1 MNTEPMEHHNMYKK
15 LRSFT
20 HSKGKFSPAS
30 SSLILESPIEIIINQ
45 ERHILIMFTPQM
57 ARELVFGFVFT
68 EGLIESVS
76 EIDECVISVV
86 GKEDGEQI
94 TEAKIG
100 ISPGRAYPSTT
111 KMKRVSFSSCG
122 ICGKE
127 NYYEL
132 TDGVIRVKS
141 RQRFSME
148 VLKRFPKRI
157 QEFQPLY
164 QKTGG
169 AHAAVL
175 FDVHGKVSVHS
186 EDVGRHNALD
196 KVIGATLIQGI
207 SCHDKILVSSGRA
220 SLEMILKTARAGFP
234 VFVAMSRPTSKA
246 VEAAKFYNIT
256 LIDMAGGSNRVYS
269 HARRIIGF

>member
-1 MNTEPMEHHNMYKK
+1 MYKN

-20 HSKGKFSPAS
+20 HSKGTFSPVS
-30 SSLILESPIEIIINQ
+30 SSLVLEAPIEIIINQ
-45 ERHILIMFTPQM
+45 ERSILIMITPQGV
-57 ARELVFGFVFT
+57 RELVFGFIFT
-68 EGLIESVS
+68 EGLIDNAS
-76 EIDECVISVV
+76 EIEECVISVV
-86 GKEDGEQI
+86 GKDEGEQI
-94 TEAKIG
+94 TKAQVKI
-100 ISPGRAYPSTT
+100 SSARAYHPPV
-111 KMKRVSFSSCG
+111 KGKRISFSSCG

-132 TDGVIRVKS
+132 KNGVTRVKS
-141 RQRFSME
+141 RHRFSME
-148 VLKRFPKRI
+148 VVKGFPKCI

-175 FDVHGKVSVHS
+175 FDADGREVVHF

-207 SCHDKILVSSGRA
+207 SCDDKILVSSGRA

-234 VFVAMSRPTSKA
+234 VFVAMSRPSSKA

-256 LIDMAGGSNRVYS
+256 LMDMAGDSNRVYT

>member
-1 MNTEPMEHHNMYKK
+1 MEHHNMYKN

-20 HSKGKFSPAS
+20 HSKGKFSAAS
-30 SSLILESPIEIIINQ
+30 SSLILEAPIEIIINQ
-45 ERHILIMFTPQM
+45 ERHILIMITPQM
-57 ARELVFGFVFT
+57 VRELVFGFVFT
-68 EGLIESVS
+68 EGLIDSVS
-76 EIDECVISVV
+76 EIDECVISVA
-86 GKEDGEQI
+86 GKEDGEQV
-94 TEAKIG
+94 TEARIR
-100 ISPGRAYPSTT
+100 ISPERAIPRTT
-111 KMKRVSFSSCG
+111 KGKRVSFSSCG

-132 TDGVIRVKS
+132 KDGVTRVKS
-141 RQRFSME
+141 RHRFSME
-148 VLKRFPKRI
+148 VLKGFPKGM

-175 FDVHGKVSVHS
+175 FDADGKVIVHF

-196 KVIGATLIQGI
+196 KVIGATLIQDI

-220 SLEMILKTARAGFP
+220 SLEMILKTARGGFP

-256 LIDMAGGSNRVYS
+256 LMDMAAGSNRVYS
-269 HARRIIGF
+269 HARRIVGF

>member
-1 MNTEPMEHHNMYKK
+1 MECNNMYKT

-30 SSLILESPIEIIINQ
+30 SSLILEAPIEIIINQ
-45 ERHILIMFTPQM
+45 DRHILIMITPQRV
-57 ARELVFGFVFT
+57 RELVFGFVFT
-68 EGLIESVS
+68 EGLIDSVS
-76 EIDECVISVV
+76 EIEECDISVV
-86 GKEDGEQI
+86 GKDDGEQI
-94 TEAKIG
+94 TEAKIK
-100 ISPGRAYPSTT
+100 ISPGRVYPRPI
-111 KMKRVSFSSCG
+111 KGKRFSFSSCG

-132 TDGVIRVKS
+132 KNGVTRVKS
-141 RQRFSME
+141 RHRFSME
-148 VLKRFPKRI
+148 VLKGFNKGI
-157 QEFQPLY
+157 QKFQPLY

-169 AHAAVL
+169 AHAAIL
-175 FDVHGKVSVHS
+175 FDGDGNEVVHF

-207 SCHDKILVSSGRA
+207 SCDDKILVSSGRA

-234 VFVAMSRPTSKA
+234 VFVAMSRPSSKA

-256 LIDMAGGSNRVYS
+256 LMDLAAGSNRVYT

>member
-1 MNTEPMEHHNMYKK
+1 MEHHNMYKN

-20 HSKGKFSPAS
+20 HSKGKFSAAS
-30 SSLILESPIEIIINQ
+30 SSLIIETPIEIVINE
-45 ERHILIMFTPQM
+45 ERHILIMITPQM
-57 ARELVFGFVFT
+57 VRELVFGFVFT
-68 EGLIESVS
+68 EGLINTVS
-76 EIDECVISVV
+76 EIDDCVISVI

-94 TEAKIG
+94 TEAKIK
-100 ISPGRAYPSTT
+100 ISPGKAYPRTT
-111 KMKRVSFSSCG
+111 KGKRVSFSSCG

-132 TDGVIRVKS
+132 KDGVTRVKS
-141 RQRFSME
+141 RHRFSME
-148 VLKRFPKRI
+148 VLKGFPKGI
-157 QEFQPLY
+157 QDFQPLY
-164 QKTGG
+164 KKTGG

-175 FDVHGKVSVHS
+175 FDAHGKAVVHS

-207 SCHDKILVSSGRA
+207 SRNDKILVSSGRA

-234 VFVAMSRPTSKA
+234 VFVAMSRPTLKA

-256 LIDMAGGSNRVYS
+256 LMDMAAGSNRVYS

>member
-1 MNTEPMEHHNMYKK
+1 MYKN
-15 LRSFT
+15 LRCFT

-30 SSLILESPIEIIINQ
+30 SNLILEAPIEIIINQ

-68 EGLIESVS
+68 EGLIDSVS

-86 GKEDGEQI
+86 EKEDGEQV
-94 TEAKIG
+94 TQAKIR
-100 ISPGRAYPSTT
+100 ISPGRAYL
-111 KMKRVSFSSCG
+111 G

-132 TDGVIRVKS
+132 KDGVNRVKS

-148 VLKRFPKRI
+148 VLKGFPKGI

-175 FDVHGKVSVHS
+175 FNADGKEIVHF

-234 VFVAMSRPTSKA
+234 VFMAMSRPSSKA
-246 VEAAKFYNIT
+246 VEAANFYNIT
-256 LIDMAGGSNRVYS
+256 LMDMAWGSNRVYS